1 MGKQVALR
9 VSRPTRRHPEENS
22 LGNLKVKRPR
32 SIREWYRPLPDSR
45 LRHQLTQTPKTY
57 TPQESLLYLFN
68 ILSYL
73 PRTGGYHGSSGEDAP
88 LPWIVSRSGYRAISG
103 AAQPISALSVKN
115 ASLVGGG
122 IRSDRRTADQPS
134 VRRVFRL
141 AGSVRVRPVR
151 GGGQPAESAR

>member
-1 MGKQVALR
+1 MV
-9 VSRPTRRHPEENS
+9 PTAAGQSSSSAGNTVQGARQDTSLETETSQTPVQRR
-22 LGNLKVKRPR
+22 
-32 SIREWYRPLPDSR
+32 
-45 LRHQLTQTPKTY
+45 QTPKTY
-57 TPQESLLYLFN
+57 TPQESLLYLFH

-88 LPWIVSRSGYRAISG
+88 LPSIVSRSGYRAISG

-141 AGSVRVRPVR
+141 AGSVRVRPAR
-151 GGGQPAESAR
+151 GGGQPGESARGGAGTGRPGYRS